1 MRSFSGALR
10 RLAIGA
16 IAVVI
21 PLLNARAATS
31 GDVEFTFAVPDDG
44 AVTLGIF
51 DSSGKLVRQL
61 HRLVP
66 ESNFRIGLNGLMTRW
81 DGRDDKGMRLPA
93 GNYYAR
99 GYLVGEVEVEGVDF
113 HFNDWI
119 TSTTDPLVTSIEDF
133 LLLPDGDLI
142 LSGSLADGTG
152 LVARYNPDKGFLW
165 HSRESTPPLLAG
177 DSTRIFAAGP
187 AGVTLRQTTTGE
199 LLPFALPLTAQPVAI
214 AADATSLFLASG
226 TSLDVRTGPEM
237 TSPTTRTLPEPFVSM
252 DAASGT
258 IAGTAG
264 KAIFLQKAG
273 ATDFSPMQLEAAV
286 SSVALG
292 AGNTI
297 WFITNEGR
305 DGIVGQVTAE
315 GELLRTLRTE
325 PDSPPPSRI
334 RALRDAETFA
344 VLDEGLGI
352 QRIRLLT
359 RSPDGAWT
367 IDWERSIRA
376 VADFGF
382 SGQTPVAMGG
392 TTLGEIPFRLEKNP
406 LTGRHDILPL
416 HVVADPGGTRLETPD
431 GLAIAD
437 ISLHNDTVKTAT
449 QRGTEPDSLRI
460 LRGNG
465 AFVEEF
471 VIRGLRHVVPLD
483 AGIVELP

>member
-1 MRSFSGALR
+1 MRSVSAALR

-16 IAVVI
+16 IATAL
-21 PLLNARAATS
+21 PLVNAGAAGN
-31 GDVEFTFAVPDDG
+31 GDVEFAFAVPDDG

-66 ESNFRIGLNGLMTRW
+66 ESNFRIGLNGLITRW
-81 DGRDDKGMRLPA
+81 DGRDENGMRLPA

-99 GYLVGEVEVEGVDF
+99 GYLVGDVEVEGVDF

-119 TSTTDPLVTSIEDF
+119 SATTDPLLTRVEDF

-142 LSGSLADGTG
+142 LSGFLADGTG
-152 LVARYNPDKGFLW
+152 LVARYNADKGFLW
-165 HSRESTPPLLAG
+165 HSTEPAPPLLAG
-177 DSTRIFAAGP
+177 DATRVFAAGP
-187 AGVTLRQTTTGE
+187 EVVTIRQAATGE
-199 LLPFALPLTAQPVAI
+199 LLPLTITLTTRPSAI
-214 AADATSLFLASG
+214 AADDASLFLASG
-226 TSLDVRTGPEM
+226 TSLEVRTGPEM
-237 TSPTTRTLPEPFVSM
+237 APAVPRTLPEAFVSM

-258 IAGTAG
+258 VAATAG
-264 KAIFLQKAG
+264 KEIFLQKAG
-273 ATDFSPMQLEAAV
+273 TTDFSPIKLDAPAA
-286 SSVALG
+286 SVALG
-292 AGNTI
+292 SGNTI
-297 WFITNEGR
+297 WFITNEGSDR
-305 DGIVGQVTAE
+305 IVGQVTAE

-325 PDSPPPSRI
+325 PDSPTPSRI
-334 RALRDAETFA
+334 RALREAETFA
-344 VLDEGLGI
+344 VLDNGQGI
-352 QRIRLLT
+352 QRLRLLT

-367 IDWERSIRA
+367 IDWERSIR
-376 VADFGF
+376 VAAGFGF
-382 SGQTPVAMGG
+382 SGQTPVAQEG

-406 LTGRHDILPL
+406 LTGRHDTLLL
-416 HVVADPGGTRLETPD
+416 HVVADPKGTRLETPD

-437 ISLHNDTVKTAT
+437 ISLHNDTVKTAA

-483 AGIVELP
+483 AGVVELP